1 MKYIVAVSGGVDS
14 MVLLDIMRRV
24 GDHELIV
31 AHFDHGIRPDS
42 HLDAE
47 FVSNVAKYHG
57 LPFETRRE
65 ELGPSAGEALARE
78 RRYAFLHE
86 LAEKYNARIATAHH
100 LDDLV
105 ETVAINVT
113 RGTGWRGAAVLD
125 SKVIRPLIDTGKSAL
140 IAYAQRNNIPWR
152 EDPTNASDAY
162 LRNRIRKQAKDIPTQ
177 TKRELRALHVHQK
190 ALKRAIQQ
198 EVQAL
203 IGPGPYCSRYMF
215 SNLPAPAALEC
226 LREVTDGALT
236 RPQLARALHAI
247 KVARPHATFEAG
259 NGTKLYVST
268 RQFSLQLIKL

>member
-14 MVLLDIMRRV
+14 MVLLDVMRQA
-24 GDHELIV
+24 GNHELIV

-57 LPFETRRE
+57 LPFETKRE
-65 ELGPSAGEALARE
+65 DLGPSASEVLARE

-86 LAEKYNARIATAHH
+86 LAEKYDARIATAHH

-105 ETVAINVT
+105 ETVVINIT
-113 RGTGWRGAAVLD
+113 RGTGWRGVAVLD
-125 SKVIRPLIDTGKSAL
+125 SKVIRPLIDTEKSEL
-140 IAYAQRNNIPWR
+140 INYARRNNIPWR

-162 LRNRIRKQAKDIPTQ
+162 LRNRIRKQAKDVSTE
-177 TKRELRALHVHQK
+177 TKRELRALHAHQK
-190 ALKRAIQQ
+190 AIKRAIQQ
-198 EVQAL
+198 EVKTL
-203 IGPGPYCSRYMF
+203 IGTGPYYSRYMF
-215 SNLPAPAALEC
+215 ANLPAPAALEC

-247 KVARPHATFEAG
+247 KVAKPHAVFEAG
-259 NGTKLYVST
+259 NDTKLYFST